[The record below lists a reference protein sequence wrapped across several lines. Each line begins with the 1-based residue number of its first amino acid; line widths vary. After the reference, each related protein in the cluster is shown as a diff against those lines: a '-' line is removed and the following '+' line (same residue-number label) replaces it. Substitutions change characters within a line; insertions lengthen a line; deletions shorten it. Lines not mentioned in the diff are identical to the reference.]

1 MTFNS
6 GDLSASVRRPP
17 IGDFTGSSKRN
28 LVTVY
33 SRHGCHLCDVALEA
47 LTSLQ
52 GELDFDLEKLF
63 IDGDEELEKKYGE
76 QIPVIQIDG
85 EHHDFWRVDPDR
97 FRSSLERHRQHR

>member
-1 MTFNS
+1 MTSNS
-6 GDLSASVRRPP
+6 DDLPTRSP
-17 IGDFTGSSKRN
+17 ITDFTGSSKRN

-33 SRHGCHLCDVALEA
+33 SRHGCHLCDVAFET

-97 FRSSLERHRQHR
+97 FRSSLERRRQHR

>member
-1 MTFNS
+1 MDFNS
-6 GDLSASVRRPP
+6 DDISASVRRSP
-17 IGDFTGSSKRN
+17 IRDFTGSSKRN

-33 SRHGCHLCDVALEA
+33 SRQGCHLCDVALEA

-97 FRSSLERHRQHR
+97 FRSSLERHRQRR